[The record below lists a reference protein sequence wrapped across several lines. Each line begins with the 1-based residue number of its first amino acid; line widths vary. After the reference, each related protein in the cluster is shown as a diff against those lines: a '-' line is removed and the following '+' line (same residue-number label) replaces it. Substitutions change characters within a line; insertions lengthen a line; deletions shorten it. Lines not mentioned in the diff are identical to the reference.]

1 MSGKRDAYYVTQRA
15 IRNTQHEIERITTMD
30 NLLHGQLV
38 RLAAAN
44 SETDAETM
52 ARWSRNAEYLRMLDS
67 EPAAPQSVKQAKG
80 NIAKWME
87 HEQAN
92 SFGFMIRALADDR
105 LIGFVGLGGINWN
118 HGDGFVGIGIG
129 ETDYWGQGYGT
140 DAMRVLL
147 RFAFDEL
154 NLHRVSLSVYAYNLR
169 AIRSYEKA
177 DFQVE
182 GRARQVVHRDGQRA
196 DEVFMGV
203 LREDWERRRKARK

>member
-1 MSGKRDAYYVTQRA
+1 M
-15 IRNTQHEIERITTMD
+15 NNH
-30 NLLHGQLV
+30 LLSGQLV

-44 SETDAETM
+44 SDTDAEPM

-67 EPAAPQSVKQAKG
+67 DPAAPQSAKQVKG
-80 NIAKWME
+80 NIAEWME
-87 HEQAN
+87 HERAD
-92 SFGFMIRALADDR
+92 SFGFMIRTLADDR

-118 HGDGFVGIGIG
+118 NGDGFVGIGIG
-129 ETDYWGQGYGT
+129 EADCWGQGYGT

-154 NLHRVSLSVYAYNLR
+154 NLHRVSLSVYAYNPR

-177 DFQVE
+177 GYKIE
-182 GRARQVVHRDGQRA
+182 GHARQVVNRDGARS

-203 LREDWERRRKARK
+203 LREDWERAKGEVG